1 MSALLETWLV
11 QEYADKGSLADA
23 IAAGR
28 FRRKLDGSVDVIAIL
43 KCLNDVAAGAC
54 APPSFSS
61 AKSETVSCW
70 QLCELESEVGTVCV
84 MAHWIDCLLSP
95 CGDPP
100 SR

>member
-28 FRRKLDGSVDVIAIL
+28 FWRKLDGSVDVIAIL

-54 APPSFSS
+54 A
-61 AKSETVSCW
+61 
-70 QLCELESEVGTVCV
+70 
-84 MAHWIDCLLSP
+84 
-95 CGDPP
+95 
-100 SR
+100 